1 MEERRSV
8 VRRQADRDLA
18 ELIEKK
24 TGVTPAKLVRDR
36 RLRHAIRHTCK
47 AEIEIEVSHAPGDSQ
62 EWTTDSQRLRG
73 RVLDLSEG
81 GVFLFTK
88 YELKPGARIKLGVK
102 IYDGSTIDA
111 EAEVRWSKFKE
122 AKNGYATGAEFV
134 SMDDK
139 NQNKL
144 RTFLS
149 ELDATL
155 GM

>member
-8 VRRQADRDLA
+8 VRRRADRDLA

-24 TGVTPAKLVRDR
+24 TGVTPSKLVRDR
-36 RLRHAIRHTCK
+36 RLRQAIRHTCK
-47 AEIEIEVSHAPGDSQ
+47 AEIEIEISHAPGDSQ

-88 YELKPGARIKLGVK
+88 YELKPGAQFKLGVK
-102 IYDGSTIDA
+102 IYDGSTIEA
-111 EAEVRWSKFKE
+111 QAEVRWSKFKE
-122 AKNGYATGAEFV
+122 TKGGYATGAEFIDI
-134 SMDDK
+134 DDRNK
-139 NQNKL
+139 NKL

-149 ELDATL
+149 ELEATL

>member
-24 TGVTPAKLVRDR
+24 TGVNPSKLVRDR
-36 RLRHAIRHTCK
+36 RLRQAIRHTCK
-47 AEIEIEVSHAPGDSQ
+47 AELEVEISHSPGGSQ
-62 EWTTDSQRLRG
+62 EWTTDTQRMRG
-73 RVLDLSEG
+73 RVLDMSEG

-88 YELKPGARIKLGVK
+88 YELKPGAQFKLGVK
-102 IYDGSTIDA
+102 IYDGSTIEA
-111 EAEVRWSKFKE
+111 QAEVRWSKFKE
-122 AKNGYATGAEFV
+122 AKDGYATGAEFIN
-134 SMDDK
+134 MDDK
-139 NQNKL
+139 NQNRL

>member
-24 TGVTPAKLVRDR
+24 TGVNPSKLVRDR
-36 RLRHAIRHTCK
+36 RLRQAIRHTCK
-47 AEIEIEVSHAPGDSQ
+47 AELEVEISHSPGGSQ
-62 EWTTDSQRLRG
+62 EWTTDTQRMRG
-73 RVLDLSEG
+73 RVLDMSEG

-88 YELKPGARIKLGVK
+88 YKLKPGAQFKLGVK
-102 IYDGSTIDA
+102 IYDGSTIEA
-111 EAEVRWSKFKE
+111 QAEVRWSKFKE
-122 AKNGYATGAEFV
+122 AKDGYATGAEFIN
-134 SMDDK
+134 MDDK
-139 NQNKL
+139 NQNRL